1 MPTKIL
7 IADDQDFVRKSI
19 RSMLVNKTGWQVC
32 EAENGKVAVDVTK
45 AKQPDV
51 AVLDIVMPVMGGLGA
66 AYEIAKVAPDTKIG
80 FQLRGN
86 LEHQRDPIPNTGD
99 TGNLKIHHA
108 EGVHRVTPRRLHETN
123 KHFSGSDERTI
134 VPVSDGINDI
144 TGALT
149 DSVVAVRKR
158 KDRTRPLR
166 PFERF
171 GLALLGVMMFG
182 AGAYTFMQGGLGPT
196 VTPFPVLIGV
206 VLIVVAAKR
215 DMRWPRTGR

>member
-1 MPTKIL
+1 M
-7 IADDQDFVRKSI
+7 
-19 RSMLVNKTGWQVC
+19 
-32 EAENGKVAVDVTK
+32 
-45 AKQPDV
+45 
-51 AVLDIVMPVMGGLGA
+51 
-66 AYEIAKVAPDTKIG
+66 
-80 FQLRGN
+80 
-86 LEHQRDPIPNTGD
+86 
-99 TGNLKIHHA
+99 
-108 EGVHRVTPRRLHETN
+108 
-123 KHFSGSDERTI
+123 
-134 VPVSDGINDI
+134 PVSDGINDI
-144 TGALT
+144 TWALT
-149 DSVVAVRKR
+149 HFGGVFVTPGIFSAGCHRCRYRDLIDSVVAVRKR